1 MDFHLSED
9 LQEVEALAAEIF
21 GDLADVDRVR
31 EVEKT
36 DSRVD
41 ERLWGELAK
50 AGLLGIALPEAHD
63 GAGLGPAG
71 LCVVLEQQG
80 RTVAPVPLWAAGVG
94 GLLLAEHGDDAQGG
108 LVSGIADGS
117 VRLTLALEEFA
128 PDVPASPSTTA
139 TADDEAWVLTGTK
152 AVVPGAVGATHVLV
166 SATTDAGPG
175 LFLVESGAD
184 GLTWTTTET
193 TTRDHAGNLALAGAR
208 AQAVGEPG
216 GPALPAALRLAAVA
230 LAAVQV
236 GVAEGA
242 LKLAAAYL
250 SEREQFGRPLATFQ
264 AVQHQLADCYIDID
278 AMRVT
283 LWQAVSHVEDGEPKA
298 ADRAALVAKWWCDQA
313 GLDVVHRVQH
323 VHGGIGVDV
332 DYPVHRYFLWGK
344 QISSTLGGS
353 AQALEDLG
361 QLLTSAEV
369 AS

>member
-21 GDLADVDRVR
+21 GDLASVDRVR
-31 EVEKT
+31 EVET
-36 DSRVD
+36 TNTRVD
-41 ERLWGELAK
+41 DRLWGELAK
-50 AGLLGIALPEAHD
+50 AGLLGIALPEEYD
-63 GAGLGPAG
+63 GAGLGLAA

-94 GLLLAEHGDDAQGG
+94 GLLLAEYGDEAGRA
-108 LVSGIADGS
+108 LVSQVADGS
-117 VRLTLALEEFA
+117 ARLTLALEEFA
-128 PDVPASPSTTA
+128 PAVPAAPVTTA
-139 TADDEAWVLTGTK
+139 RADGDGWVLDGTK
-152 AVVPGAVGATHVLV
+152 AVVPSADFATHVLV

-175 LFLVESGAD
+175 LFLLETDAD

-193 TTRDHAGNLALAGAR
+193 TTRDHAGNLELAGAR
-208 AQAVGEPG
+208 ARAVGAPG
-216 GPALPAALRLAAVA
+216 DTALPTALRLTAIA

-283 LWQAVSHVEDGEPKA
+283 LWQAVTSVEDGEPAA

-313 GLDVVHRVQH
+313 GLDVVHRTQH

-344 QISSTLGGS
+344 QISSTLGG
-353 AQALEDLG
+353 AAATLEDLG
-361 QLLTSAEV
+361 QLLSSAEV